1 MKKEKEKIT
10 NIPTEKKIKN
20 KKDKTATFN
29 LIEVIVII
37 IMTSLVVSVSTGII
51 VYKNYYKIDKTS
63 SNKDYLKE
71 LEYAYNNILNSYVEK
86 VDEKEL
92 TNAAIKG
99 MYNYLGD
106 PYTSYLDKD
115 STDNLMDRLKGEYK
129 GIGVEIT
136 TNESGTVVMTVFEN
150 SPAEEAGI
158 MVGDIITKVKGVDV
172 NGKTTSEVSNMIK
185 STNGN
190 VEIEVNRG
198 GITKTLTLKV
208 STVRIKSVIKNKYD
222 KTGYLRIETFSNT
235 TYKQFKENLETLEK
249 DGIENLIVDVRNN
262 GGGFLN
268 SAVEIAELFVE
279 KGKPI
284 YGLQTK
290 DKKEMY
296 KDTTKEKRDYKVIV
310 LINGGSASASEVL
323 AAALKESYG
332 ATLLGTKSY
341 GKGTVQDT
349 SELES
354 GGMIKYTTAYWLT
367 PKGVTINE
375 KGLTPDIEV
384 TGSFKDGMTLEND
397 VELQTA
403 INNLKQ
409 IYTKRKK
416 KLGLDLVLCYNIISE
431 RGYL

>member
-10 NIPTEKKIKN
+10 NIPTEKIIKN

-296 KDTTKEKRDYKVIV
+296 KDTTKEKRDYKVMV

>member
-20 KKDKTATFN
+20 KKDKIATFN

-150 SPAEEAGI
+150 NPAEEAGI

-296 KDTTKEKRDYKVIV
+296 KDTTKEKREYKVIV

-384 TGSFKDGMTLEND
+384 TGSFKDGMILEND

-403 INNLKQ
+403 INNLK
-409 IYTKRKK
+409 
-416 KLGLDLVLCYNIISE
+416 
-431 RGYL
+431 

>member
-1 MKKEKEKIT
+1 MKKEKEKEKIT
-10 NIPTEKKIKN
+10 KVPKEKKIKN

-208 STVRIKSVIKNKYD
+208 STVSIKSVVKNKYD

-235 TYKQFKENLETLEK
+235 TYKQFKESLETLEK

-384 TGSFKDGMTLEND
+384 TGSFKDEMTLEND

-403 INNLKQ
+403 INNLK
-409 IYTKRKK
+409 
-416 KLGLDLVLCYNIISE
+416 
-431 RGYL
+431 

>member
-20 KKDKTATFN
+20 KKDKIATFN

-129 GIGVEIT
+129 GIGVKIT

-296 KDTTKEKRDYKVIV
+296 KDTTKEKREYKVIV

-384 TGSFKDGMTLEND
+384 TGSFKDGMILEND

-403 INNLKQ
+403 INNLK
-409 IYTKRKK
+409 
-416 KLGLDLVLCYNIISE
+416 
-431 RGYL
+431 

>member
-403 INNLKQ
+403 INNLK
-409 IYTKRKK
+409 
-416 KLGLDLVLCYNIISE
+416 
-431 RGYL
+431 

>member
-10 NIPTEKKIKN
+10 NIPTEKIIKN

-296 KDTTKEKRDYKVIV
+296 KDTTKEKRDYKVMI

-403 INNLKQ
+403 INNLK
-409 IYTKRKK
+409 
-416 KLGLDLVLCYNIISE
+416 
-431 RGYL
+431 

>member
-1 MKKEKEKIT
+1 MKKEKEKEKIT
-10 NIPTEKKIKN
+10 NMPKEKKIKN
-20 KKDKTATFN
+20 KKDKIATFN

-208 STVRIKSVIKNKYD
+208 STVSIKSVIKNKYD

-235 TYKQFKENLETLEK
+235 TYKQFKESLETLEK

-268 SAVEIAELFVE
+268 SAVEIAELFIE

-384 TGSFKDGMTLEND
+384 TGSFKDEMTLEND

-403 INNLKQ
+403 INNLK
-409 IYTKRKK
+409 
-416 KLGLDLVLCYNIISE
+416 
-431 RGYL
+431 

>member
-1 MKKEKEKIT
+1 MKKEKEKEKIT
-10 NIPTEKKIKN
+10 NMPKEKKIKN
-20 KKDKTATFN
+20 KKDKIATFN

-208 STVRIKSVIKNKYD
+208 STVSIKSVIKNKYD

-235 TYKQFKENLETLEK
+235 TYKQFKESLETLEK

-296 KDTTKEKRDYKVIV
+296 KDTTKEKREYKVIV

-384 TGSFKDGMTLEND
+384 TGSFKDGMILEND

-403 INNLKQ
+403 INNLK
-409 IYTKRKK
+409 
-416 KLGLDLVLCYNIISE
+416 
-431 RGYL
+431 

>member
-1 MKKEKEKIT
+1 MIGDNNEER
-10 NIPTEKKIKN
+10 
-20 KKDKTATFN
+20 
-29 LIEVIVII
+29 
-37 IMTSLVVSVSTGII
+37 SLVVSVSTGII

-208 STVRIKSVIKNKYD
+208 STVSIKSVVKNKYD

-235 TYKQFKENLETLEK
+235 TYKQFKESLETLEK

-384 TGSFKDGMTLEND
+384 TGSFKDEMTLEND

-403 INNLKQ
+403 INNLK
-409 IYTKRKK
+409 
-416 KLGLDLVLCYNIISE
+416 
-431 RGYL
+431 

>member
-92 TNAAIKG
+92 TKPAIKG

-208 STVRIKSVIKNKYD
+208 STVSIKSVVKNKYD

-235 TYKQFKENLETLEK
+235 TYKQFKESLETLEK
-249 DGIENLIVDVRNN
+249 EGIENLIVDVRNN

-403 INNLKQ
+403 INNLK
-409 IYTKRKK
+409 
-416 KLGLDLVLCYNIISE
+416 
-431 RGYL
+431 

>member
-10 NIPTEKKIKN
+10 NIPTEKIIKN

-208 STVRIKSVIKNKYD
+208 STVSIKSVIKNKYD

-235 TYKQFKENLETLEK
+235 TYKQFKESLETLEK

-403 INNLKQ
+403 INNLK
-409 IYTKRKK
+409 
-416 KLGLDLVLCYNIISE
+416 
-431 RGYL
+431 

>member
-1 MKKEKEKIT
+1 MKKEKEKEKIT
-10 NIPTEKKIKN
+10 KVPKEKKIKN

-136 TNESGTVVMTVFEN
+136 TTESGTVVMTVFEN

-208 STVRIKSVIKNKYD
+208 STVSIKSVVKNKYD

-235 TYKQFKENLETLEK
+235 TYKQFKESLETLEK

-384 TGSFKDGMTLEND
+384 TGSFKDEMTLEND

-403 INNLKQ
+403 INNLK
-409 IYTKRKK
+409 
-416 KLGLDLVLCYNIISE
+416 
-431 RGYL
+431 

>member
-71 LEYAYNNILNSYVEK
+71 LEYAYNNILNSYEK

-208 STVRIKSVIKNKYD
+208 STVSIKSVIKNKYD

-403 INNLKQ
+403 INNLK
-409 IYTKRKK
+409 
-416 KLGLDLVLCYNIISE
+416 
-431 RGYL
+431 

>member
-208 STVRIKSVIKNKYD
+208 STVSIKSVVKNKYD

-235 TYKQFKENLETLEK
+235 TYKQFKESLETLEK

-296 KDTTKEKRDYKVIV
+296 KDTTKEKRDYKVMV

-384 TGSFKDGMTLEND
+384 TGSFKDGMILEND

-403 INNLKQ
+403 INNLK
-409 IYTKRKK
+409 
-416 KLGLDLVLCYNIISE
+416 
-431 RGYL
+431 

>member
-10 NIPTEKKIKN
+10 NMPKEKKIKN
-20 KKDKTATFN
+20 KKDKIATFN

-208 STVRIKSVIKNKYD
+208 STVSIKSVVKNKYD

-235 TYKQFKENLETLEK
+235 TYKQFKESLETLEK

-384 TGSFKDGMTLEND
+384 TGSFKDEMTLEND

-403 INNLKQ
+403 INNLK
-409 IYTKRKK
+409 
-416 KLGLDLVLCYNIISE
+416 
-431 RGYL
+431 

>member
-10 NIPTEKKIKN
+10 NIPTEKIIKN

-296 KDTTKEKRDYKVIV
+296 KDTTKEKRDYKVMV

-403 INNLKQ
+403 INNLK
-409 IYTKRKK
+409 
-416 KLGLDLVLCYNIISE
+416 
-431 RGYL
+431 

>member
-10 NIPTEKKIKN
+10 NIPTEKIIKN

-86 VDEKEL
+86 VDEKGL

-208 STVRIKSVIKNKYD
+208 STVSIKSVVKNKYD

-235 TYKQFKENLETLEK
+235 TYKQFKESLETLEK

-403 INNLKQ
+403 INNLK
-409 IYTKRKK
+409 
-416 KLGLDLVLCYNIISE
+416 
-431 RGYL
+431 

>member
-10 NIPTEKKIKN
+10 NMPKEKKIKN

-158 MVGDIITKVKGVDV
+158 MVGDIITKVKGIDV

-208 STVRIKSVIKNKYD
+208 STVSIKSVIKNKYD

-296 KDTTKEKRDYKVIV
+296 KDTTKEKRDYKVMV

-403 INNLKQ
+403 INNLK
-409 IYTKRKK
+409 
-416 KLGLDLVLCYNIISE
+416 
-431 RGYL
+431 

>member
-10 NIPTEKKIKN
+10 NMPKEKKIKN

-208 STVRIKSVIKNKYD
+208 STVSIKSVVKNKYD

-235 TYKQFKENLETLEK
+235 TYKQFKESLETLEK

-384 TGSFKDGMTLEND
+384 TGSFKDEMTLEND

-403 INNLKQ
+403 INNLK
-409 IYTKRKK
+409 
-416 KLGLDLVLCYNIISE
+416 
-431 RGYL
+431 

>member
-1 MKKEKEKIT
+1 MKKEKEKEKIT
-10 NIPTEKKIKN
+10 NMPKEKKIKN
-20 KKDKTATFN
+20 KKDKIATFN

-208 STVRIKSVIKNKYD
+208 STVSIKSVVKNKYD

-235 TYKQFKENLETLEK
+235 TYKQFKESLETLEK
-249 DGIENLIVDVRNN
+249 DGIENLIIDVRNN

-384 TGSFKDGMTLEND
+384 TGSFKDDMTLEND

-403 INNLKQ
+403 INNLK
-409 IYTKRKK
+409 
-416 KLGLDLVLCYNIISE
+416 
-431 RGYL
+431 

>member
-1 MKKEKEKIT
+1 MKKEKEKEKIT
-10 NIPTEKKIKN
+10 NMPKEKKIKN
-20 KKDKTATFN
+20 KKDKIATFN

-136 TNESGTVVMTVFEN
+136 TNESGIVVMTVFEN

-208 STVRIKSVIKNKYD
+208 STVSIKSVVKNKYD

-235 TYKQFKENLETLEK
+235 TYKQFKESLETLEK

-375 KGLTPDIEV
+375 KGLNPDIEV

-403 INNLKQ
+403 INNLK
-409 IYTKRKK
+409 
-416 KLGLDLVLCYNIISE
+416 
-431 RGYL
+431 

>member
-10 NIPTEKKIKN
+10 NIPTEKIIKN

-51 VYKNYYKIDKTS
+51 VYKNYYKIDKTI

-99 MYNYLGD
+99 MYNFLGD

-296 KDTTKEKRDYKVIV
+296 KDTTKEKRDYKVMV

-403 INNLKQ
+403 INNLK
-409 IYTKRKK
+409 
-416 KLGLDLVLCYNIISE
+416 
-431 RGYL
+431 

>member
-10 NIPTEKKIKN
+10 NIPTEKIIKN

-115 STDNLMDRLKGEYK
+115 STDNLMDRLKGEYN

-296 KDTTKEKRDYKVIV
+296 KDTTKEKRDYKVMV

-403 INNLKQ
+403 INNLK
-409 IYTKRKK
+409 
-416 KLGLDLVLCYNIISE
+416 
-431 RGYL
+431 

>member
-208 STVRIKSVIKNKYD
+208 STVSIKSVIKNKYD

-296 KDTTKEKRDYKVIV
+296 KDTTKEKRDYKVMV

-384 TGSFKDGMTLEND
+384 TGSFKDEMTLEND

-403 INNLKQ
+403 INNLK
-409 IYTKRKK
+409 
-416 KLGLDLVLCYNIISE
+416 
-431 RGYL
+431 

>member
-10 NIPTEKKIKN
+10 NIPTEKIIKN

-208 STVRIKSVIKNKYD
+208 STVSIKSVVKNKYD

-235 TYKQFKENLETLEK
+235 TYKQFKESLETLEK

-268 SAVEIAELFVE
+268 SAVEIAELFIE

-332 ATLLGTKSY
+332 ATLLGSKSY

-403 INNLKQ
+403 INNLK
-409 IYTKRKK
+409 
-416 KLGLDLVLCYNIISE
+416 
-431 RGYL
+431 

>member
-158 MVGDIITKVKGVDV
+158 MVGDIITKVKGIDV

-208 STVRIKSVIKNKYD
+208 STVSIKSVIKNKYD

-296 KDTTKEKRDYKVIV
+296 KDTTKEKRDYKVMV

-403 INNLKQ
+403 INNLK
-409 IYTKRKK
+409 
-416 KLGLDLVLCYNIISE
+416 
-431 RGYL
+431 

>member
-10 NIPTEKKIKN
+10 NIPTEKIIKN

-208 STVRIKSVIKNKYD
+208 STVSIKSVVKNKYD

-235 TYKQFKENLETLEK
+235 TYKQFKESLETLEK

-384 TGSFKDGMTLEND
+384 IGSFKDEMTLEND

-403 INNLKQ
+403 INNLK
-409 IYTKRKK
+409 
-416 KLGLDLVLCYNIISE
+416 
-431 RGYL
+431 

>member
-71 LEYAYNNILNSYVEK
+71 LEYAYNNILNSYIEK

-208 STVRIKSVIKNKYD
+208 STVSIKSVIKNKYD

-290 DKKEMY
+290 DNKEMY
-296 KDTTKEKRDYKVIV
+296 KDTTKEKRDYKVMV

-403 INNLKQ
+403 INNLK
-409 IYTKRKK
+409 
-416 KLGLDLVLCYNIISE
+416 
-431 RGYL
+431 

>member
-1 MKKEKEKIT
+1 MKKDKEKIT
-10 NIPTEKKIKN
+10 NMPKEKKIKN
-20 KKDKTATFN
+20 KKEKIATFN

-71 LEYAYNNILNSYVEK
+71 LEYAYNNILNSYVQK

-106 PYTSYLDKD
+106 PYTSYLDED

-136 TNESGTVVMTVFEN
+136 ANESGTVVMTVFEN

-158 MVGDIITKVKGVDV
+158 MVGDIITKVKGIDV
-172 NGKTTSEVSNMIK
+172 SGKTTSEVSNMIK

-190 VEIEVNRG
+190 IEIEVNRV

-208 STVRIKSVIKNKYD
+208 STVSIKSVIKNKYD

-235 TYKQFKENLETLEK
+235 TYKQFKESLENLEK

-296 KDTTKEKRDYKVIV
+296 KDTTKEKRNYKVIV

-375 KGLTPDIEV
+375 KGLNPDIEV
-384 TGSFKDGMTLEND
+384 TGSFEDGMTLEND
-397 VELQTA
+397 IELQTA
-403 INNLKQ
+403 INNLK
-409 IYTKRKK
+409 
-416 KLGLDLVLCYNIISE
+416 
-431 RGYL
+431 

>member
-1 MKKEKEKIT
+1 MKIKLKHFNKIKFCDKIIHDIMKKEKEKIT

-208 STVRIKSVIKNKYD
+208 STVSIKSVIKNKYD

-296 KDTTKEKRDYKVIV
+296 KDTTKEKRDYKVMV

-384 TGSFKDGMTLEND
+384 TGSFKDGMILEND

-403 INNLKQ
+403 INNLK
-409 IYTKRKK
+409 
-416 KLGLDLVLCYNIISE
+416 
-431 RGYL
+431 

>member
-1 MKKEKEKIT
+1 MKKEKEKEKVT
-10 NIPTEKKIKN
+10 NMQKEKKIKN
-20 KKDKTATFN
+20 KKDKIATFN

-198 GITKTLTLKV
+198 RITKTLTLKV
-208 STVRIKSVIKNKYD
+208 STVSIKSVIKNKYD

-235 TYKQFKENLETLEK
+235 TYKQFKESLETLEK

-403 INNLKQ
+403 INNLK
-409 IYTKRKK
+409 
-416 KLGLDLVLCYNIISE
+416 
-431 RGYL
+431 

>member
-10 NIPTEKKIKN
+10 NMPKEKKIKN
-20 KKDKTATFN
+20 KKDKIATFN

-172 NGKTTSEVSNMIK
+172 SGKTTSEVSNMIK

-208 STVRIKSVIKNKYD
+208 STVSIKSVVKNKYD

-235 TYKQFKENLETLEK
+235 TYKQFKESLETLEK

-268 SAVEIAELFVE
+268 SAVEIAELFIE

-384 TGSFKDGMTLEND
+384 TGSFKDEMTLEND
-397 VELQTA
+397 IELQTA
-403 INNLKQ
+403 INNLK
-409 IYTKRKK
+409 
-416 KLGLDLVLCYNIISE
+416 
-431 RGYL
+431 

>member
-208 STVRIKSVIKNKYD
+208 STVSIKSVIKNKYD

-296 KDTTKEKRDYKVIV
+296 KDTTKEKRDYKVMV

-384 TGSFKDGMTLEND
+384 TGSFKDGMILEND

-403 INNLKQ
+403 INNLK
-409 IYTKRKK
+409 
-416 KLGLDLVLCYNIISE
+416 
-431 RGYL
+431 

>member
-10 NIPTEKKIKN
+10 NIPTEKIIKN

-172 NGKTTSEVSNMIK
+172 NGKTTSEVTNMIK

-296 KDTTKEKRDYKVIV
+296 KDTTKEKRDYKVMV

-403 INNLKQ
+403 INNLK
-409 IYTKRKK
+409 
-416 KLGLDLVLCYNIISE
+416 
-431 RGYL
+431 

>member
-1 MKKEKEKIT
+1 MKKEKEKEKIT
-10 NIPTEKKIKN
+10 NMPKEKKIKN
-20 KKDKTATFN
+20 KKDKIATFN

-208 STVRIKSVIKNKYD
+208 STVSIKSVVKNKYD

-235 TYKQFKENLETLEK
+235 TYKQFKESLETLEK

-341 GKGTVQDT
+341 GKGTVQDI

-403 INNLKQ
+403 INNLK
-409 IYTKRKK
+409 
-416 KLGLDLVLCYNIISE
+416 
-431 RGYL
+431 

>member
-208 STVRIKSVIKNKYD
+208 STVSIKSVIKNKYD

-268 SAVEIAELFVE
+268 SAVEIAELFIE

-384 TGSFKDGMTLEND
+384 TGSFKDEMTLEND

-403 INNLKQ
+403 INNLK
-409 IYTKRKK
+409 
-416 KLGLDLVLCYNIISE
+416 
-431 RGYL
+431 

>member
-20 KKDKTATFN
+20 KKDKTAIFN

-208 STVRIKSVIKNKYD
+208 STVSIKSVIKNKYD

-296 KDTTKEKRDYKVIV
+296 KDTTKEKRDYKVMV

-403 INNLKQ
+403 INNLK
-409 IYTKRKK
+409 
-416 KLGLDLVLCYNIISE
+416 
-431 RGYL
+431 

>member
-296 KDTTKEKRDYKVIV
+296 KDTTKEKRDYKVMV

-403 INNLKQ
+403 INNLK
-409 IYTKRKK
+409 
-416 KLGLDLVLCYNIISE
+416 
-431 RGYL
+431 

>member
-1 MKKEKEKIT
+1 MKKEKEKEKVT
-10 NIPTEKKIKN
+10 NMQKEKKIKN
-20 KKDKTATFN
+20 KKDKIATFN

-136 TNESGTVVMTVFEN
+136 TNESETVVMTVFEN

-208 STVRIKSVIKNKYD
+208 STVSIKSVIKNKYD

-235 TYKQFKENLETLEK
+235 TYKQFKESLETLEK

-403 INNLKQ
+403 INNLK
-409 IYTKRKK
+409 
-416 KLGLDLVLCYNIISE
+416 
-431 RGYL
+431 